1 MEKRHGLYQDG
12 YGDTLPGP
20 GAQRRTDG
28 QPEGRDNVR
37 TSPPIY
43 TKEEHGFDQDN
54 AIIPASTA
62 ERMSRAGRYGGKRE
76 ALMAQLQQGG
86 TTLAEMVTHLRG
98 GSDVVGVAQSIAR
111 VVIYLRVSTEE
122 QAKKGGEAEGFS
134 IPFQREVCLDKVRQL
149 GGIFVEEYVDAGE
162 SAKSADRPELQRML
176 KELKAKRIDFVIVHK
191 IDRLARNRADDVAI
205 NAAIARAGAKL
216 VSVAEPV
223 DETPSGKL
231 LYNMM
236 AGVAQY
242 YSDNL
247 AVEVLKGMTTKA
259 KRGGT
264 PYRAPLGYLN
274 KTEFIDGARVS
285 WIIIDPERAPLI
297 RWAFEQ
303 YALGTWPIR
312 LLVDALNE
320 KGLRTRPSRKLAAKP
335 ITISGLHHMLRNPY
349 YMGVVPY
356 QGVYHE
362 GKHEPLI
369 RPELWLRVQDVLT
382 AHNISGEKDRVHN
395 HYLKGSIY
403 CGDCKS
409 RLIFSRNKGNGGA
422 YDYYTCLSRRTGRK
436 PCARRPM
443 RLEKIE
449 DGIAD
454 FYEGFQLSPAKV
466 ERLRIGIHDELAW
479 EQGVAVEDAARAEKR
494 VRDIKEQRQ
503 KLLNAHYAGAV
514 PLDMLKVEMDRLTR
528 EMAEAEKSIAAAS
541 TAMAKLEQTLDRAL
555 EIAGNCANAYLGED
569 ATPAIRRRFNQG
581 LFRRLYISQSGEVER
596 FEMTEPFGTVLDP
609 NLLDELAEERKGRE
623 AAEGAGEQKST
634 PADATPSQNGIEV
647 PEPGEKVFAYL
658 SGTQKPDVKIVRLG
672 LHKNNLVP
680 PAGFEP
686 AHPPPEG
693 GALSPELRGLSD
705 RQRVTGLVGGAEMG

>member
-1 MEKRHGLYQDG
+1 MEERHGLYQDER
-12 YGDTLPGP
+12 GDTLPGP
-20 GAQRRTDG
+20 GAERRADG
-28 QPEGRDNVR
+28 QPEGRDDMR

-43 TKEEHGFDQDN
+43 TREEHGHDQDQ
-54 AIIPASTA
+54 AVIPASTVD
-62 ERMSRAGRYGGKRE
+62 RMKRSGRYGGKRE
-76 ALMAQLQQGG
+76 ALVTQLNQGS

-98 GSDVVGVAQSIAR
+98 GSGVNDPVQRIAR

-122 QAKKGGEAEGFS
+122 QARVGGEAEGFS
-134 IPFQREVCLDKVRQL
+134 IPYQREVCLDKVRQL

-176 KELKAKRIDFVIVHK
+176 KDLKAKKIDYVIVHK

-205 NAAIARAGAKL
+205 NTAIARAGAKL
-216 VSVAEPV
+216 VSVAEAV

-274 KTEFIDGARVS
+274 KTEITDGARVS
-285 WIIIDPERAPLI
+285 WIIVDPERAPLI
-297 RWAFEQ
+297 RWTFEQ

-320 KGLRTRPSRKLAAKP
+320 KGLRTRPSRKLTAKP

-356 QGVYHE
+356 QGIYHE

-369 RPELWLRVQDVLT
+369 SPGLWLRVQDVLT
-382 AHNISGEKDRVHN
+382 AHNISGEKDRIHN
-395 HYLKGSIY
+395 HYLKGTIY

-409 RLIFSRNKGNGGA
+409 RLIFSRNKGNGGS

-436 PCARRPM
+436 VCTRKPM

-449 DGIAD
+449 DGVAD
-454 FYEGFQLSPAKV
+454 FYEGFQLSPEKV
-466 ERLRIGIHDELAW
+466 VRLRQGICDELAW
-479 EQGVAVEDAARAEKR
+479 EQGVAAEDAIRAERR

-503 KLLNAHYAGAV
+503 KLLSAHYAGAV
-514 PLDMLKVEMDRLTR
+514 PLDMLKIEMDRLTR
-528 EMAEAEKSIAAAS
+528 ELTEAEKSIAASKTAS
-541 TAMAKLEQTLDRAL
+541 AKLEETLDRAL
-555 EIAGNCANAYLGED
+555 EIAGNCARAYLGEET
-569 ATPAIRRRFNQG
+569 TPAVRRRFNQG
-581 LFRRLYISQSGEVER
+581 LFKKLFIAQDGQVER
-596 FEMTEPFGTVLDP
+596 LEMTEPFATVLDP
-609 NLLDELAEERKGRE
+609 NLLGELATERVQRETKLE
-623 AAEGAGEQKST
+623 AADQQGST
-634 PADATPSQNGIEV
+634 LVDATSLQNMVEETEAAG
-647 PEPGEKVFAYL
+647 KVFAYL
-658 SGTQKPDVKIVRLG
+658 SGTQKSDDKIVRLG
-672 LHKNNLVP
+672 LHKNTLVR
-680 PAGFEP
+680 E
-686 AHPPPEG
+686 
-693 GALSPELRGLSD
+693 RGLEPP
-705 RQRVTGLVGGAEMG
+705 RPQWTPAPQAGASTNSAIRA